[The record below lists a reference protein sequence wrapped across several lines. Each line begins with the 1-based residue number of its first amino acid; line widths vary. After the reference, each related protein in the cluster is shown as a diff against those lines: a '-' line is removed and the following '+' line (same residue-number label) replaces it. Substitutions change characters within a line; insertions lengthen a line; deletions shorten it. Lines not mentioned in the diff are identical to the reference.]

1 VVPLRID
8 FLDQIFADM
17 VCSFLPQGVCGY
29 ARNNIDR
36 TLLDNLLMRVD
47 SSAGFT
53 STFTDG
59 FAKCDVVLT
68 FGAGAVSFRI
78 GFCVIPI
85 TRVVHNIFRPKDLP
99 AISQQRRH
107 RMKMG

>member
-1 VVPLRID
+1 MVPLWID

-36 TLLDNLLMRVD
+36 ALLDDLLMRVD

-53 STFTDG
+53 STLTDG

-68 FGAGAVSFRI
+68 LGAGAVPFRI
-78 GFCVIPI
+78 GFCGIPI
-85 TRVVHNIFRPKDLP
+85 IRVMHNIFRPKDLP
-99 AISQQRRH
+99 AIS
-107 RMKMG
+107 